1 LVPRFQEVAGK
12 EDPGIAGQANLMLVA
27 MCSCGWKKYPDNA
40 VAIRAKAL
48 RQVDRWPFD
57 GPVADGRNLSDP
69 KLPI

>member
-1 LVPRFQEVAGK
+1 
-12 EDPGIAGQANLMLVA
+12 MLVA